1 MKYHLFLSSKRKRSD
16 NCSPIYVKIFINN
29 KVYERSIGVYIADKY
44 WNRDFKRVVTTYN
57 NAVEVN
63 KILNDVEAKL
73 NTPPILGDYT
83 ISYIDNLLK
92 PQGNNSSEVA
102 CIDAINAYIKHK
114 EKVIDT
120 ADGICNETYK
130 SYFHKAK
137 NINNFLLCELNK
149 PHLLLTDFNYAIGEK
164 LKAYLLAQ
172 HFGIPHINRHIKLMR
187 SVIKYAQ
194 YQFNLLPSNF
204 MLLKIKE
211 PALKPIIYLTQQELT
226 KLQTHVFLSG
236 LMQKCADIFLLQCFT
251 GMAYIDVMQL
261 SQDNIV
267 KNGEFEFIK
276 YNRQKTNISGV
287 IPLLPQVKAILNRY
301 NGATPHLTN
310 QVYNRILKEIATCVG
325 INKPITSHVGRKTF
339 GCMLLSKGAS
349 METTTK
355 MLAKTNVAET
365 AKLYAEVSWER
376 LLMEMPSFA

>member
-1 MKYHLFLSSKRKRSD
+1 MRTD
-16 NCSPIYVKIFINN
+16 NCSPIYAKIFLNN
-29 KVYERSIGVYIADKY
+29 KVYERCTGIYILTQY
-44 WNRDFKRVVTTYN
+44 WNRSFKRADVKYA
-57 NAVEVN
+57 NATEVN
-63 KILNDVEAKL
+63 KILNDIEAKL
-73 NTPPILGDYT
+73 NTPPHLGDYT
-83 ISYIDNLLK
+83 ISYIDSLLK
-92 PQGNNSSEVA
+92 PQANNSNA
-102 CIDAINAYIKHK
+102 LTCMDAINAYIKHK
-114 EKVIDT
+114 ERLIDT
-120 ADGICNETYK
+120 ADGICNETFK

-137 NINNFLLCELNK
+137 NINIFLQNELNK
-149 PHLLLTDFNYAIGEK
+149 PGLLLTDFNYSIGEK
-164 LKAYLLAQ
+164 LKAYLITQ
-172 HFGIPHINRHIKLMR
+172 NFGIPHINRHIKLMR

-194 YQFNLLPSNF
+194 YQFNLMPSNF

-226 KLQTHVFLSG
+226 KLQSHVFLSG

-251 GMAYIDVMQL
+251 GMAYVDVMEL
-261 SQDNIV
+261 SYNNIV

-276 YNRQKTNISGV
+276 YSRHKTNISGV

-325 INKPITSHVGRKTF
+325 IDKTITSHVGRKTF

-349 METTTK
+349 METATK

-376 LLMEMPSFA
+376 LLMEMPSFE